1 MRKLAVRG
9 LLAALLCAG
18 LAPAV
23 RAAEGD
29 EPAAPASPWGALWDG
44 LFGGGEKP
52 AAKKKEPE
60 AERPPEPPPAE
71 RAEVVRDREKD
82 EYFRRMKVCDR
93 LLEIAALRNDEDMVR
108 RVNELVE
115 KIGLLY
121 EQRTAGLDF
130 SGGEGVRRPRDRGRS
145 GAAREQNRNG
155 GAREGEQ

>member
-29 EPAAPASPWGALWDG
+29 EPAPASPWGALWDG

-52 AAKKKEPE
+52 AAKKLEPE
-60 AERPPEPPPAE
+60 AERPPEPTPAE
-71 RAEVVRDREKD
+71 SAETVRRRELN
-82 EYFRRMKVCDR
+82 EYFRRMAVCDR
-93 LLEIAALRNDEDMVR
+93 LLEIAAQRNDLDMER

-115 KIGLLY
+115 KVGQLY
-121 EQRTAGLDF
+121 QQRTAGLD
-130 SGGEGVRRPRDRGRS
+130 SSEGPAARKPRDRGRA
-145 GAAREQNRNG
+145 GAARGQDRNG
-155 GAREGEQ
+155 GAGEGEQ